1 MQEALAIPTPTI
13 VVDGMNVIGA
23 RARGW
28 WRDPEGA
35 KRSLLDR
42 LFALPG
48 PIVLVLD
55 GKPLEGLE
63 EGDHRGVRLLY
74 ARRPGRDAADDR
86 IVELVAEEP
95 GSYLVVTS
103 DRALRD
109 RVSTLGAE
117 VRGASWLWERLE
129 PSPQ

>member
-1 MQEALAIPTPTI
+1 MPSPTI

-35 KRSLLDR
+35 KWSLLDR
-42 LFALPG
+42 LVALPG
-48 PIVLVLD
+48 PMVLVLD
-55 GKPLEGLE
+55 GRPLEDLP
-63 EGDHRGVRLLY
+63 EGEHRGVRLLY

-95 GSYLVVTS
+95 GPFLVVTS

-109 RVSTLGAE
+109 RVITLGAD
-117 VRGASWLWERLE
+117 VRGATWLWERLK